1 MTSQDSL
8 FVNLLE
14 RVHRLIERVLR
25 PFEPA
30 LSAVERLLQ
39 LLERLFNPVNRF
51 KGVMCA
57 LCWLLTLVGYL
68 LWAALQYFGMSFRI
82 SGALNVPVPV
92 SLLLSYCTIAF
103 LVFLFLIY
111 FCQGR
116 RMAAWIWLLLSPIVG
131 LSLIWLSLEIRA
143 QLFAQW
149 LARLEFDS
157 WARGAPRN
165 IFTGPAIQNS
175 SYLIYDYGHFCSTA
189 IKQGEIRTALEVWQ
203 FLAPFHLYA
212 ASIALVAA
220 ICIFLTRVLTNA
232 KLRVTHCLGTTVL
245 IIALASLL
253 TLTDIYNSEGPN
265 GFGVYTDAQRL
276 LNPITKFF
284 RAVVDIHVDI
294 TNVKAV
300 DVKREF
306 WKFGCAGSPA
316 DYLTN

>member
-1 MTSQDSL
+1 MASQDSP

-14 RVHRLIERVLR
+14 RIHRMIERVLR

-30 LSAVERLLQ
+30 LSAFERLLQ
-39 LLERLFNPVNRF
+39 LLERLFDPVNRF
-51 KGVMCA
+51 KGVICA

-68 LWAALQYFGMSFRI
+68 LWAALRFFGTSFRI
-82 SGALNVPVPV
+82 PGALNVPVPI
-92 SLLLSYCTIAF
+92 SLLLSYCAIAF

-111 FCQGR
+111 FCQGPR
-116 RMAAWIWLLLSPIVG
+116 FAAWIWLLLSPIVG

-165 IFTGPAIQNS
+165 IFTSPAIQDS
-175 SYLIYDYGHFCSTA
+175 SYLIYDYGYFCSAA
-189 IKQGEIRTALEVWQ
+189 IKQSELKTALEVWQ

-212 ASIALVAA
+212 VSIALVAA
-220 ICIFLTRVLTNA
+220 TCIFLIRVLADA
-232 KLRVTHCLGTTVL
+232 KPRVTHCLGATVL
-245 IIALASLL
+245 IMVLASVL
-253 TLTDIYNSEGPN
+253 TLTGIYYSEGPN

-276 LNPITKFF
+276 LNPITKSF
-284 RAVVDIHVDI
+284 RAVVDIYVDI
-294 TNVKAV
+294 TNVKAA

-306 WKFGCAGSPA
+306 WKFGCAGSSG
-316 DYLTN
+316 D